1 MNGFK
6 TIVHLCG
13 YFIVFYLSPVHFYCL
28 IIKYEYD
35 LGVFYTE
42 HPQSDSMAMDR
53 YIAFC
58 EQNDLTTYI
67 EPNLKVK
74 NFVQDLTKTYPQLND
89 WPEDDIDNCPWSND
103 FDISEGHVII
113 SMSFSRAEEI
123 SNLIIQLATK
133 YGLVG
138 IDPQSGAIFTAP
150 ANLYISKKPW
160 WKFW

>member
-1 MNGFK
+1 
-6 TIVHLCG
+6 
-13 YFIVFYLSPVHFYCL
+13 
-28 IIKYEYD
+28 
-35 LGVFYTE
+35 
-42 HPQSDSMAMDR
+42 MAMDR
-53 YIAFC
+53 YITFC

-67 EPNLKVK
+67 EPSLKVK